1 MCAASGFHRMH
12 QTLSIFSGPATVLN
26 SWQQYLSK
34 PCDRKKQFATSEQSL
49 MAIEPKESDL
59 FLLLLS
65 AVIYVNRV
73 DKKYLLVGMS
83 GYVMDGSMDE

>member
-1 MCAASGFHRMH
+1 
-12 QTLSIFSGPATVLN
+12 
-26 SWQQYLSK
+26 
-34 PCDRKKQFATSEQSL
+34 

-65 AVIYVNRV
+65 AVIYVIRV